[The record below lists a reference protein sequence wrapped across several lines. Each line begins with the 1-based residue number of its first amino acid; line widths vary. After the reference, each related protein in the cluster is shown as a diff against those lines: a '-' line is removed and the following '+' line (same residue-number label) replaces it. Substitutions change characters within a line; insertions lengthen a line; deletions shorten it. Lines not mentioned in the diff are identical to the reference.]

1 MLMKSTTRK
10 SLIHSM
16 KKSKLKIL
24 TIVGTRPEI
33 IRLSVIIKK
42 LNQYFNHKLIFT
54 NQNFSKELSTVFFRE
69 LSIKKPDYTLKI
81 NNKLVG
87 QFYGDVLK
95 NSEKIFL
102 KEKPDGIVILGDTNS
117 CISALIAK
125 RMGIP
130 IFHLEAGNR
139 SFDNNVPE
147 ELNRKVADTIS
158 DFNLVY
164 TSYAKLNLLEEGFD
178 KKRIFI
184 IGSPLKEVLNE
195 YKSKIDKSKILEK
208 LKVSKNNYFLFS
220 LHREE
225 NVDNDKKFKILISS
239 IYKIQKF
246 YGCKIIISNHP
257 RFGKKNKKILKNKN
271 IIINK
276 PFGYFDYMKLQKNAY
291 CTISDSGTIAEES
304 SIFNFPAIC
313 LRDSIERPEA
323 LDEGSLILTGVNEN
337 NLLESI
343 EMTKKMFKSPNYC
356 PSEYKIENTS
366 ERVLKII
373 QGLTNLKNKWLNIDK

>member
-1 MLMKSTTRK
+1 
-10 SLIHSM
+10 M

-42 LNQYFNHKLIFT
+42 LNQLFNHKLIFT
-54 NQNFSKELSTVFFRE
+54 NQNFSKELSTVFFKE
-69 LSIKKPDYTLKI
+69 LNIKKPDYTLKI
-81 NNKLVG
+81 NNRSVG

-102 KEKPDGIVILGDTNS
+102 KEKPDAIVILGDTNS

-178 KKRIFI
+178 KKEFY
-184 IGSPLKEVLNE
+184 NW
-195 YKSKIDKSKILEK
+195 
-208 LKVSKNNYFLFS
+208 VSVK
-220 LHREE
+220 
-225 NVDNDKKFKILISS
+225 
-239 IYKIQKF
+239 
-246 YGCKIIISNHP
+246 
-257 RFGKKNKKILKNKN
+257 
-271 IIINK
+271 
-276 PFGYFDYMKLQKNAY
+276 
-291 CTISDSGTIAEES
+291 
-304 SIFNFPAIC
+304 
-313 LRDSIERPEA
+313 
-323 LDEGSLILTGVNEN
+323 
-337 NLLESI
+337 
-343 EMTKKMFKSPNYC
+343 
-356 PSEYKIENTS
+356 
-366 ERVLKII
+366 
-373 QGLTNLKNKWLNIDK
+373 